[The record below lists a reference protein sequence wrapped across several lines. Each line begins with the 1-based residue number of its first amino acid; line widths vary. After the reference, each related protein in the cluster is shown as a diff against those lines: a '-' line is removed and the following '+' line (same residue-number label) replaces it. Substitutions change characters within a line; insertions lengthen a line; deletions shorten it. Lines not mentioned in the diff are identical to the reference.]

1 MALHLNQTVN
11 SELHRKCIWFVFC
24 MAFMASSPFMAFIAL
39 MVFIAFL
46 VFMVLPL
53 VLSTCR
59 SIPRNKNDRE

>member
-1 MALHLNQTVN
+1 MALHLNPTVD
-11 SELHRKCIWFVFC
+11 SELNRKCIWFVFS
-24 MAFMASSPFMAFIAL
+24 MAFMASSPFMAFIAF

-59 SIPRNKNDRE
+59 SIPIKK